1 MRPLRF
7 PVSTPS
13 SNQDHRSGTELFGY
27 LCRPGQNPSPQ
38 QGVVLCNPFGQ
49 EAVRS
54 HRMYR
59 VLAERLAKAGIA
71 CLRFD
76 YLGTGDSDGEDEDLT
91 LDSCIENTLRADQEL
106 RAQVGC
112 THVSWLGLRF
122 GATVAALASKHAQH
136 RPDRLFLWDLV
147 EDGGLWMEQLQRD
160 HAATLRELELKRPGG
175 HRTKLSASPITT
187 EQDREVALN
196 ALAAGLAFESH
207 GYWVNA
213 KLHQDLQAIKL
224 ERYDAV
230 RCSRLIVLAAGAD
243 QRQRLSKLEH
253 ARHIMSYDMAQVEP
267 SQWNSDE
274 AISAAIVPH
283 DVVSLVLAE
292 MAGGGQ

>member
-1 MRPLRF
+1 MRPFRF
-7 PVSTPS
+7 PVSTTS
-13 SNQDHRSGTELFGY
+13 SNQDHRSGVEMFGY
-27 LCRPGQNPSPQ
+27 LCLPSQNPSPR

-59 VLAERLAKAGIA
+59 VLAERLAKVGIA

-76 YLGTGDSDGEDEDLT
+76 YVGTGDSDGDDDDLT
-91 LDSCIENTLRADQEL
+91 LASCIENTLRADQEL

-112 THVSWLGLRF
+112 TQVSWLGLRF
-122 GATVAALASKHAQH
+122 GATVAALASKQAQH

-147 EDGGLWMEQLQRD
+147 EEGGMWMEQLKRD
-160 HAATLRELELKRPGG
+160 HAAALRELELKRPGG
-175 HRTKLSASPITT
+175 HRDLK
-187 EQDREVALN
+187 
-196 ALAAGLAFESH
+196 ALAAGSGFESH
-207 GYWVNA
+207 GYVVSA
-213 KLHQDLQAIKL
+213 KLQQELQAIKL

-230 RCSRLIVLAAGAD
+230 RCSRLIILAAGAD

-253 ARHIMSYDMAQVEP
+253 ARHILSYDMAQVEP

>member
-1 MRPLRF
+1 
-7 PVSTPS
+7 
-13 SNQDHRSGTELFGY
+13 
-27 LCRPGQNPSPQ
+27 
-38 QGVVLCNPFGQ
+38 VLCNPFGQ

-59 VLAERLAKAGIA
+59 VLAERLAKVGIA

-76 YLGTGDSDGEDEDLT
+76 YVGTGDSDGDDDDLT
-91 LDSCIENTLRADQEL
+91 LTSCIENTLRADQEL

-122 GATVAALASKHAQH
+122 GATVAALASKQAQH

-147 EDGGLWMEQLQRD
+147 EDGGQWMEQLKRD

-175 HRTKLSASPITT
+175 HRDFK
-187 EQDREVALN
+187 
-196 ALAAGLAFESH
+196 ALAAGSGFESH
-207 GYWVNA
+207 GYVVNA
-213 KLHQDLQAIKL
+213 KLQQDLQSIRPEHYA
-224 ERYDAV
+224 AV

-243 QRQRLSKLEH
+243 QRQRLSKLEN
-253 ARHIMSYDMAQVEP
+253 ARHILSYDMAQVEP

-274 AISAAIVPH
+274 AISAAIVPQ